1 MKLKTLFS
9 MAIAAVAA
17 VACSDSTDLIGSS
30 TTGDTEQ
37 PIIYTD
43 LIGVTSSTAKAKNVY
58 TRTSENLLGTNIDQS
73 SGNKVTAQFF
83 TQFHMLDT
91 LAMPK
96 KSQILLTEDKSK
108 LKIDSCMVILYSDTI
123 YGDKDAWRTISMYE
137 MNSYVPDGVYYA
149 DSENPV
155 VTARKSTPLAI
166 QKFFEKTDKN
176 FKDSAYVADKRYLAD
191 TIMLAPDDLDPR
203 ISEYGREMIEKYYQ
217 NPQNFLNSVRFA
229 KNVLGGFSFE
239 QNVTDE
245 KKERMSRIYAVHFK
259 TVFKYEH
266 TNEKTEKKDTI
277 TAAMQFAST
286 PEVLSHTYIKQDDNV
301 IEEYTGRT
309 DSTFIKTPACMFAE
323 LDIPLE
329 KIVKGN
335 NLSHSTDVLSSA
347 VFTLEV
353 DTTLNKQFSKP
364 KNLLLLKKS
373 EVETFF
379 KDKKAYNDTIHVV
392 ATYDSTIPGYKY
404 SNLAVFMQKAYD
416 EYEKAYEEYE
426 KAYEKYKKEPSGNE
440 PKEPEMPKF
449 VLVPVSVS
457 TDSSGNI
464 IKVTHDTSFT
474 NIQFA
479 AGNKEDEDYSKL
491 RIRTFYT
498 KHE

>member
-1 MKLKTLFS
+1 

-96 KSQILLTEDKSK
+96 RSQILLTEDKSK

-123 YGDKDAWRTISMYE
+123 YGNKDAWRTISMYE

-166 QKFFEKTDKN
+166 QEFFEKTDKN

-191 TIMLAPDDLDPR
+191 TILIDP
-203 ISEYGREMIEKYYQ
+203 EYGREMIEKYYQ

-229 KNVLGGFSFE
+229 RNILGGFSFE
-239 QNVTDE
+239 QKVTDAT
-245 KKERMSRIYAVHFK
+245 KERMSHIYAVHFK
-259 TVFKYEH
+259 TVFDYEH
-266 TNEKTEKKDTI
+266 TSENTEKKDTI
-277 TAAMQFAST
+277 NAAMQFAST

-416 EYEKAYEEYE
+416 EYEKAPAEEQ
-426 KAYEKYKKEPSGNE
+426 
-440 PKEPEMPKF
+440 PEMQKF